1 MSGSKPIKILFFSRV
16 PKIGGGETSLL
27 AILKGLERAR
37 EIPVFAAVEDGPL
50 SREVEK
56 LGIRTRYCGP
66 VPAGLLSLRPKSIF
80 RKIIYVFGAGPA
92 LWRLYRIL
100 KDEAIDIAHANE
112 ALEAAF
118 LYLPCLTA
126 GVPLIWTVRNLFAM
140 RPLYRFLYH
149 RSAAVMAVS
158 EVAAIPLVPLEKKR
172 TARGLEPKVKV
183 IYEGIAVP
191 PPVKPPF
198 REKPY
203 TAAIIGRLSPD
214 KGQELF
220 IRAAAL
226 VSPKM
231 DQVKFLVVGDT
242 HLGDPEYA
250 GALQQLSREMGLMDK
265 LEFTGFES
273 DIWELL
279 SRVDLAVM
287 ACPIEAFGRVTIE
300 AMAAGRPVIGIRAGG
315 TAEIILDEVT
325 GKLIANDPEEL
336 ARAMLVLLGNPQKAA
351 ALGQAGR
358 KRVEENFT
366 IQSMVAQITELYW
379 KVLKA

>member
-1 MSGSKPIKILFFSRV
+1 MSNPSPIRILFFSRV

-27 AILKGLERAR
+27 AILRGLDRTR
-37 EIPVFAAVEDGPL
+37 EVPVFAAVEAGPL

-66 VPAGLLSLRPKSIF
+66 VPAGLLSLRPKSVF
-80 RKIIYVFGAGPA
+80 RKIIYAFGAGPA

-118 LYLPCLTA
+118 LCLPCLAA
-126 GVPLIWTVRNLFAM
+126 GVPLIWTVRNLFTM
-140 RPLYRFLYH
+140 RPLYSFLYH

-158 EVAAIPLVPLEKKR
+158 GAAAIPLVPLEKKR
-172 TARGLEPKVKV
+172 TARGLEPKVRV

-191 PPVKPPF
+191 PPAKPPF

-203 TAAIIGRLSPD
+203 IAAIIGRLSSD

-242 HLGDPEYA
+242 HLGDPDYA
-250 GALQQLSREMGLMDK
+250 NALQQLSRELGLMDQ

-273 DIWELL
+273 DIWELF

-315 TAEIILDEVT
+315 TAEIILDDVT

-336 ARAMLVLLGNPQKAA
+336 SLAILELLGNPQKAA
-351 ALGQAGR
+351 AMGLAGR
-358 KRVEENFT
+358 KRVEESFT
-366 IQSMVAQITELYW
+366 IQNMVGRITELYREII
-379 KVLKA
+379 KA

>member
-27 AILKGLERAR
+27 AILKGLDKTRDV
-37 EIPVFAAVEDGPL
+37 PVFVAIEAGPL
-50 SREVEK
+50 SREVGK
-56 LGIRTRYCGP
+56 LGIKVRYCGP
-66 VPAGLLSLRPKSIF
+66 VPAGLLSIKPKNVF
-80 RKIIYVFGAGPA
+80 RKAIYVLGAGPA

-118 LYLPCLTA
+118 LSLPCFAA
-126 GVPLIWTVRNLFAM
+126 GVPLIWTVRNLFIM

-158 EVAAIPLVPLEKKR
+158 AAAANPLIPLEQKR
-172 TARGLEPKVKV
+172 AGRGLKAKVRV
-183 IYEGIAVP
+183 IYEGIDVP
-191 PPVKPPF
+191 PPAKPPF

-226 VSPKM
+226 VSQKTG
-231 DQVKFLVVGDT
+231 QVKFLVVGDT
-242 HLGDPEYA
+242 HLGDPDYA
-250 GALQQLSREMGLMDK
+250 VALQQLSRELGLMDK
-265 LEFTGFES
+265 LEFTGFKS

-279 SRVDLAVM
+279 SQVDLAVM

-300 AMAAGRPVIGIRAGG
+300 AMAASRPVIGIRAGG
-315 TAEIILDEVT
+315 TAEIILDDVT
-325 GKLIANDPEEL
+325 GKLIANDQEEL
-336 ARAMLVLLGNPQKAA
+336 SLAILELLGNPQKAA
-351 ALGQAGR
+351 AMGLAGR
-358 KRVEENFT
+358 KRAEEHFT
-366 IQSMVAQITELYW
+366 IQKMVGRITELYREII
-379 KVLKA
+379 KA

>member
-27 AILKGLERAR
+27 AILKGLDKTRDV
-37 EIPVFAAVEDGPL
+37 PVFVAIEAGPL

-56 LGIRTRYCGP
+56 LGIKVRYCGP
-66 VPAGLLSLRPKSIF
+66 VPSGLLSLRPKSIF
-80 RKIIYVFGAGPA
+80 RKIIYVLGAGPA

-118 LYLPCLTA
+118 LSLPCFAA
-126 GVPLIWTVRNLFAM
+126 GVPLIWTVRNLFIM

-149 RSAAVMAVS
+149 RSVAVMAVS
-158 EVAAIPLVPLEKKR
+158 AAAADPLIPLEQKR
-172 TARGLEPKVKV
+172 AGRGLKAKVRV
-183 IYEGIAVP
+183 IYEGIYVP
-191 PPVKPPF
+191 SPVKPPF

-203 TAAIIGRLSPD
+203 IAAIIGRLSPD

-226 VSPKM
+226 VSHKM
-231 DQVKFLVVGDT
+231 GQVKFLVVGDT

-250 GALQQLSREMGLMDK
+250 VTLQQLSREMGLMDQ
-265 LEFTGFES
+265 LEFRGFES
-273 DIWELL
+273 DIWGLL

-315 TAEIILDEVT
+315 TAEVILDEVT

-336 ARAMLVLLGNPQKAA
+336 ARAMLALLKDPQKAA
-351 ALGQAGR
+351 AMGQAGR

-366 IQSMVAQITELYW
+366 IQSMVAQITELYG
-379 KVLKA
+379 KVLKV